1 MIRIRAMALAL
12 TSVLAVGVGVGVAP
26 AAAATHAHP
35 NAAVDE
41 DVDVD
46 VDRTLVVRLGGPG
59 DGVRVGSSVLGDVVV
74 APGDSG
80 GSLLRVRN
88 DGPTAGTLTAS
99 IVDAVAFRDAD
110 DEGWVDDSF
119 YDDLT
124 INDVPAS
131 ELEGKTTEI
140 HRVELD
146 RGASVDIPVTYDFP
160 AEMTS
165 GNRSV
170 VGERVFS
177 FDVLL
182 RIEGDLPDDPGA
194 DDGASALPQGDGSG
208 LVTHTGGAALP
219 ADLPWLT
226 LLAALLTLVAATSA
240 RALRRERARVRVEGR
255 E

>member
-140 HRVELD
+140 RRVELD

-240 RALRRERARVRVEGR
+240 RALRRERARVRVEPR

>member
-1 MIRIRAMALAL
+1 MIRTRAAALAL

-140 HRVELD
+140 RRVELD

-194 DDGASALPQGDGSG
+194 GDGASALPQGDGSG

-240 RALRRERARVRVEGR
+240 RALRRERARVRVERR

>member
-140 HRVELD
+140 RRVELD

-240 RALRRERARVRVEGR
+240 RALRRERARVRVERR

>member
-1 MIRIRAMALAL
+1 MIRTRAAALAL
-12 TSVLAVGVGVGVAP
+12 TSVLAVGAGAGVAP
-26 AAAATHAHP
+26 AAAATNAHP
-35 NAAVDE
+35 NAVVDE
-41 DVDVD
+41 D
-46 VDRTLVVRLGGPG
+46 VDRTLVVRLGGSG

-140 HRVELD
+140 RRVELD